1 MRLGPASIFL
11 YAQGGNKFSWVPK
24 LDIYTEVGNLKVLVI
39 GRGGREHAI
48 CWKMSESPK
57 VEQVFAAPG
66 NPGMEDVAE
75 LIAIQENDQ
84 GQLVQFALDNKIEL
98 TVIGPEV
105 PLLEGL
111 ADRFEEA
118 GLAVFGPK
126 KAAAEIEGSK
136 SFAKELMQKY
146 DIPTAEY
153 AVFSEYEKAKAYIEE
168 KGAPIVLKADG
179 LAAGK
184 GVIVAMTKEEALTG
198 IEELLLHEKFGQ
210 ASATV
215 VIEEF
220 LEGEEFSLMA
230 LVNGENVIPL
240 EIAQDHKRAFDG
252 DKGPNTGGM
261 GAYSPVPH
269 IGEATVQNAVENV
282 LKPAAKAL
290 VQEGRS
296 FSGILYAGLIKTEA
310 GPKVIEFNARFGD
323 PETQVILPRMKS
335 DLAEVMLAVLN
346 GEKPEI
352 EWDKQAMIGIVA
364 ASKGYPEAYE
374 KGAVLHGLQEISEEV
389 AVFHAGTDK
398 NSSGEYVTN
407 GGRVLLAGAKAE
419 TLKAAQEKVYKE
431 LEKLQC
437 DGIFYRKDIGYKA
450 IVRALS

>member
-1 MRLGPASIFL
+1 M
-11 YAQGGNKFSWVPK
+11 
-24 LDIYTEVGNLKVLVI
+24 KVLVI

-48 CWKMSESPK
+48 CRKISESPK
-57 VEQVFAAPG
+57 VAQVFAAPG
-66 NPGMEDVAE
+66 NPGMEDVAT
-75 LIAIQENDQ
+75 LVAIQENDQ
-84 GQLVQFALDNKIEL
+84 DKLVQFARANEVDL

-111 ADRFEEA
+111 ADRFEEE
-118 GLAVFGPK
+118 GLVVFGPR

-136 SFAKELMQKY
+136 SFAKDLMDKY
-146 DIPTAEY
+146 NIPTAEF
-153 AVFSEYEKAKAYIEE
+153 AVFSKYEEAKAYIEE
-168 KGAPIVLKADG
+168 KGAPIVIKADG

-184 GVIVAMTKEEALTG
+184 GVIVAMTMEEALSS
-198 IEELLLHEKFGQ
+198 IEEMLLNEKFGH
-210 ASATV
+210 ASSTV

-220 LEGEEFSLMA
+220 LAGEEFSLMG
-230 LVNGENVIPL
+230 LVNGEVVIPL
-240 EIAQDHKRAFDG
+240 EIAQDHKRAYDG

-269 IGEATVQNAVENV
+269 IGEETVQKAIVDILE
-282 LKPAAKAL
+282 PAAKAL

-296 FSGILYAGLIKTEA
+296 FCGILYAGVIKTEA

-335 DLAEVMLAVLN
+335 DLAEVMLAVIK

-352 EWDKQAMIGIVA
+352 HWDDQAMLGVVV

-374 KGAVLHGLQEISEEV
+374 KGAILNGLAEISKDV
-389 AVFHAGTDK
+389 PVFHAGTDK
-398 NSSGEYVTN
+398 NSAGEFTTN
-407 GGRVLLAGAKAE
+407 GGRVVLAAAKAA
-419 TLKAAQEKVYKE
+419 TLKEAQEKVYTE

-437 DGIFYRKDIGYKA
+437 DGVFYRKDIGYKA
-450 IVRALS
+450 IEHVSY